1 MADAATRTTTTL
13 GVRTGPVLL
22 GRVDTM
28 AAQAGLTRSEVV
40 RLALARLS
48 EQGIP
53 EGLDAAALR
62 AARRTD

>member
-1 MADAATRTTTTL
+1 MTGTPAKTATL
-13 GVRTGPVLL
+13 GVRAGPTLL
-22 GRVDTM
+22 RSVDELANRV
-28 AAQAGLTRSEVV
+28 GLTRSEVV
-40 RLALARLS
+40 RLALVRLS